1 MSKHIHRGSGTCGH
15 NETLRPELRRTLHR
29 LATAGTRTGV
39 NMIFPGLVLFQPS
52 PLLLLSTFLLSAS
65 LFSVGFRNSSLPEAC
80 SGKSKNSEFPGDWA
94 GPHLK
99 TCAHYIKPSLSLDIC
114 ATRFALRAVQARPP
128 GLWPIHD
135 NTKTKVG
142 KHSSYLCSTF
152 FFGRAPQRSSGSP
165 LLHSVCVAAREHFHD
180 VGVWIVSFTQARCAP
195 GNVTQSSYVSTSS
208 LSRLT

>member
-29 LATAGTRTGV
+29 LATAGPRTGV

-52 PLLLLSTFLLSAS
+52 PPLLLSTFLLSAS

-80 SGKSKNSEFPGDWA
+80 SGKSKNSEFPGDRA

-99 TCAHYIKPSLSLDIC
+99 TCAHKALKEPRHLCYSLC
-114 ATRFALRAVQARPP
+114 APCCSGTAP
-128 GLWPIHD
+128 GAIWPIHD

-142 KHSSYLCSTF
+142 KHTCAPRF
-152 FFGRAPQRSSGSP
+152 FFRPRAPAI
-165 LLHSVCVAAREHFHD
+165 LWLTLAALSLCRCSRTLPRRWGLDRED
-180 VGVWIVSFTQARCAP
+180 NVWSQ
-195 GNVTQSSYVSTSS
+195 
-208 LSRLT
+208 